1 MKVQKKFVRYIS
13 HEIRTPLSAVKMG
26 LQYLLAEIT
35 NVTQDREILDSLETT
50 ELAVIAAINILN
62 DLLTF
67 DKIEEGKL
75 KLDRQVISAR
85 DLLISSTTIFLAQVT
100 TSVQLNG
107 YMFPRV
113 KTAFSTQSFN
123 TNLLLALSLL
133 GHLCGL
139 CCISLQARQKD
150 VALSCHLFE
159 YESSALL
166 TGVMVGEGGDR
177 DVLVNVDRNKLSQVI
192 HNMVSNAIKFTP
204 SGGQATVIATME
216 SDSTLDNGGGERAK
230 GAAKRRTETRS

>member
-26 LQYLLAEIT
+26 LQFLLAEIT

-85 DLLISSTTIFLAQVT
+85 DLLISSTTIFRAQVT
-100 TSVQLNG
+100 TSVQLNV
-107 YMFPRV
+107 YMLPRV

-123 TNLLLALSLL
+123 TNLLLACSLL
-133 GHLCGL
+133 SP
-139 CCISLQARQKD
+139 SLFTVVDCVVYLFRPDRKTWHCHVICLNTNHQ
-150 VALSCHLFE
+150 LS
-159 YESSALL
+159 
-166 TGVMVGEGGDR
+166 
-177 DVLVNVDRNKLSQVI
+177 
-192 HNMVSNAIKFTP
+192 
-204 SGGQATVIATME
+204 
-216 SDSTLDNGGGERAK
+216 
-230 GAAKRRTETRS
+230 

>member
-26 LQYLLAEIT
+26 LQFLLAEIT

-85 DLLISSTTIFLAQVT
+85 DLLISSTTIFRAQVT
-100 TSVQLNG
+100 TQALVSRYTYQIPRIKLLF
-107 YMFPRV
+107 FPPLYTALVCVIVRISPSR
-113 KTAFSTQSFN
+113 KTWLYHVRYLK
-123 TNLLLALSLL
+123 TNHHHS
-133 GHLCGL
+133 
-139 CCISLQARQKD
+139 
-150 VALSCHLFE
+150 
-159 YESSALL
+159 
-166 TGVMVGEGGDR
+166 
-177 DVLVNVDRNKLSQVI
+177 
-192 HNMVSNAIKFTP
+192 
-204 SGGQATVIATME
+204 
-216 SDSTLDNGGGERAK
+216 
-230 GAAKRRTETRS
+230 

>member
-113 KTAFSTQSFN
+113 NTVFSTQSLN
-123 TNLLLALSLL
+123 TCSPWWTVLY
-133 GHLCGL
+133 
-139 CCISLQARQKD
+139 ISSGQTERRGT
-150 VALSCHLFE
+150 VM
-159 YESSALL
+159 SS
-166 TGVMVGEGGDR
+166 V
-177 DVLVNVDRNKLSQVI
+177 
-192 HNMVSNAIKFTP
+192 
-204 SGGQATVIATME
+204 
-216 SDSTLDNGGGERAK
+216 
-230 GAAKRRTETRS
+230 